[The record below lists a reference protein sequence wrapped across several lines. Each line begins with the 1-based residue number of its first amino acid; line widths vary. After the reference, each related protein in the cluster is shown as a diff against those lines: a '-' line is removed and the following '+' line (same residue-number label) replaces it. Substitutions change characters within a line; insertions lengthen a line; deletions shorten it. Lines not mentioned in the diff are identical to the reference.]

1 MLCGQSLARFRAAG
15 AASCTFR
22 ASKRVN
28 TDEACPPSFYQC
40 LRRKPAMSQ
49 IPIGGRIHGRSAHSA
64 MSISQASFLLKSPVL
79 DRKATSVLTSWKEIS
94 DYVGKG
100 VRTVQRWESKFGF
113 PIRRVKPGRKS
124 AVLAIPAEIDAWIQA
139 QQFPD
144 GRLDSVESERATLFR
159 TLRELRRE
167 NRQLRSENKD
177 LRTENLEFQREL
189 AIERA
194 RVSGLKIA

>member
-1 MLCGQSLARFRAAG
+1 M
-15 AASCTFR
+15 
-22 ASKRVN
+22 
-28 TDEACPPSFYQC
+28 
-40 LRRKPAMSQ
+40 
-49 IPIGGRIHGRSAHSA
+49 GGRIHGRSAHSA
-64 MSISQASFLLKSPVL
+64 MSISQADLVFKSPVL
-79 DRKATSVLTSWKEIS
+79 DRKVTSVLTSWKEIS

-100 VRTVQRWESKFGF
+100 VRTVQRWESEFGF
-113 PIRRVKPGRKS
+113 PVRRAKPGRKS
-124 AVLAIPAEIDAWIQA
+124 VVLAIPAEIDAWIQA

-144 GRLDSVESERATLFR
+144 GRLDPVESERATLFR
-159 TLRELRRE
+159 TLRELRSE